1 MQSDSAIAKLT
12 KAILPRCSFHLA
24 KLLFFL
30 KTTKFS
36 ADYFFTITRNVGRTK
51 ESRRAGCLA
60 GRGKCV
66 YESVT
71 LSLSYIPWKVLMRL
85 SDENKLKLV
94 TFYR

>member
-30 KTTKFS
+30 KTAKFS
-36 ADYFFTITRNVGRTK
+36 ADFLFPSPEMSEGQK
-51 ESRRAGCLA
+51 KSRRAGCLA

>member
-36 ADYFFTITRNVGRTK
+36 ADYFFYHHPKCRKDKKNPAGLVALRDGENV
-51 ESRRAGCLA
+51 CMNL
-60 GRGKCV
+60 
-66 YESVT
+66 
-71 LSLSYIPWKVLMRL
+71 
-85 SDENKLKLV
+85 
-94 TFYR
+94 